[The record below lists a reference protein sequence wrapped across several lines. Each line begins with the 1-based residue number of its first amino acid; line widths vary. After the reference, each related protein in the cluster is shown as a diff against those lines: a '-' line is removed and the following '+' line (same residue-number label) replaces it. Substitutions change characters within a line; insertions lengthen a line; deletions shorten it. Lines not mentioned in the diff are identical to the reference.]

1 MIRIY
6 GSSLCP
12 DCVSLKKNCEQYGI
26 AFAFRDITA
35 SLGFMKEFLKL
46 RDESEEFDAARKDGN
61 IGIPAVITEKGNLT
75 LDWKKVITDAG
86 YEPFEET
93 HQACSL
99 SDRSGC

>member
-12 DCVSLKKNCEQYGI
+12 DCVSLKKNCEKYGI
-26 AFAFRDITA
+26 AFDFRDITA

-61 IGIPAVITEKGNLT
+61 IGIPMQGMSRLKKHIRHAV
-75 LDWKKVITDAG
+75 
-86 YEPFEET
+86 
-93 HQACSL
+93 
-99 SDRSGC
+99 